1 MSRSI
6 VFNQRLIIT
15 ARRTEAD
22 HVIRGA
28 QLAQPTLP
36 PRPGLATP
44 HLLPKQRREVLLQ
57 WVRAAG
63 GIRISDVTGELGVS
77 NVTIRRDIEVLARDG
92 LIEQVHGG
100 ATGRRLTGPPG
111 GEENRMG
118 AAAARFVRP
127 GGCVALAAGDACLAV
142 AGNLASI
149 PDITIVTNSTRV
161 IDVLAAVP
169 GTRTVILVGG
179 QRTAWDAV
187 VGPLAEQIITSMH
200 FDVAIL
206 GAWGVDPSGVT
217 APDLSEAHANRRF
230 AERSQRVIVLADSAK
245 WGRSGI
251 GAVATFDDID
261 VLITDRPPQR
271 SDWLGRARVMVH
283 SV

>member
-1 MSRSI
+1 
-6 VFNQRLIIT
+6 
-15 ARRTEAD
+15 
-22 HVIRGA
+22 
-28 QLAQPTLP
+28 
-36 PRPGLATP
+36 
-44 HLLPKQRREVLLQ
+44 
-57 WVRAAG
+57 
-63 GIRISDVTGELGVS
+63 
-77 NVTIRRDIEVLARDG
+77 
-92 LIEQVHGG
+92 
-100 ATGRRLTGPPG
+100 
-111 GEENRMG
+111 
-118 AAAARFVRP
+118 
-127 GGCVALAAGDACLAV
+127 
-142 AGNLASI
+142 
-149 PDITIVTNSTRV
+149 VTNSTRV